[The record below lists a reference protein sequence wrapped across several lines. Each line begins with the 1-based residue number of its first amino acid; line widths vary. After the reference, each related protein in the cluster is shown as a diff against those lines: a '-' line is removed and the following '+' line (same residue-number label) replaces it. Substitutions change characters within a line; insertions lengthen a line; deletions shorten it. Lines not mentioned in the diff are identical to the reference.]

1 MTPTDANRIRSIC
14 IVGGGSAGW
23 MAAATFARLLGR
35 DYADIMLVESD
46 EIGIVGVGEATIP
59 QMRTFNRMLGI
70 DEDQFIRDTRGSF
83 KLGIQFVDW
92 GRLGHTYFHPFGS
105 YGVNMGGLSFHA
117 YFLRLHQLGEAPSID
132 AFSLQAVAAE
142 QNRFMRGID
151 AGANSPLSDIAYA
164 YHFDATLYA
173 RALRAYAEGGG
184 VRRQEGRIVAV
195 HRDGESGHVRSVQL
209 ASGEEV
215 AADLFIDCSGFR
227 SLLIGQELGNDFVD
241 WSHWLPCDRAVAV
254 PSEGGASIAPYTRST
269 ARAAGWQWRIP
280 LQHRTGNGHVYCSR
294 YLSDDEA
301 AATLLANLDAPA
313 LAEPRL
319 VPFRTG
325 HRTRFWDGNVV
336 ALGLAAGFLEPL
348 ESTSLWLIQSG
359 LSRLMAMFPD
369 RGFDAATTERYNR
382 IMTTEFEEIR
392 DFLILHYHVTER
404 TDTPFWDYCRTME
417 VPERLA
423 EKMRVFAAHGR
434 VFRENEELFN
444 DTSWFAVM
452 WGQGLRPAGHDPLA
466 AAMPLATTRARL
478 DEIAQVIRTSAQ
490 YMPPHREFLATE
502 CKAKL
507 EGMAA

>member
-1 MTPTDANRIRSIC
+1 MREDGRIRSIC

-23 MAAATFARLLGR
+23 MAAATLVRLLGR
-35 DYADIMLVESD
+35 DYAEITLVESD

-59 QMRTFNRMLGI
+59 QMRTFNRMLGV

-117 YFLRLHQLGEAPSID
+117 YFLRLNQLGEAPSLD
-132 AFSLQAVAAE
+132 DYSLQAVAAE
-142 QNRFMRGID
+142 RGRFMRSVD
-151 AGANSPLSDIAYA
+151 AGPNSPLSDIAYA

-173 RALRAYAEGGG
+173 RTLRSYAEAAG
-184 VRRQEGRIVAV
+184 VRRQEGRITAV
-195 HRDGESGHVRSVQL
+195 HRDATSGHVRAVQL
-209 ASGEEV
+209 ESGREI
-215 AADLFIDCSGFR
+215 AADLYLDCSGFR
-227 SLLIGQELGNDFVD
+227 SLLIGQALGNDFID

-254 PSEGGASIAPYTRST
+254 PCANGEAIEPYTRST

-280 LQHRTGNGHVYCSR
+280 LQHRTGNGHVYASR
-294 YLSDDEA
+294 YMSDDEA
-301 AATLLANLDAPA
+301 AAILLANLDGEP

-325 HRTRFWDGNVV
+325 HRARFWDGNVV
-336 ALGLAAGFLEPL
+336 ALGLAAGFMEPL

-369 RGFDAATTERYNR
+369 RDFDAATIARYNR

-392 DFLILHYHVTER
+392 DFLILHYRATER
-404 TDTPFWDYCRTME
+404 SDTPFWEYCRTMAI
-417 VPERLA
+417 PERLA
-423 EKMRVFAAHGR
+423 EKLRVYAAHGR

-452 WGQGLRPAGHDPLA
+452 WGQGRRPAGHDPLA
-466 AAMPLATTRARL
+466 AAMPLDLTRDRL
-478 DEIAQVIRTSAQ
+478 AEIRQVMQTSAS
-490 YMPPHREFLATE
+490 YMPPHREFLQRE
-502 CKAKL
+502 C
-507 EGMAA
+507 GVAA